1 MSDTPS
7 IWFRIGYALER
18 ARQEP
23 LVGKLEGLRERRNGR
38 GTRPKDRERR
48 DARQRSGEDAPE
60 VPAPREDALDAL
72 LTAGAGAVAAK
83 LVGLVPARRSPGVL
97 GLLRAGAAGAGAA
110 LLRELLDPLLRGEKR
125 LAPPGPESAEAA
137 FAGAARG
144 LLYGAVLEPRLP
156 GPAAV
161 RGVLYGSLEYAVS
174 PWGGLTS
181 LLGERAPHR
190 RIPLVKGLFEDYALG
205 EDSYLDHLAFGVAL
219 ALLYGAPLDEPPYV
233 PESSGTEA
241 DE

>member
-1 MSDTPS
+1 MSESPS

-23 LVGKLEGLRERRNGR
+23 LIGRLEGLAERRNGR
-38 GTRPKDRERR
+38 EIEPKDR
-48 DARQRSGEDAPE
+48 ARQVARQSAEGAA
-60 VPAPREDALDAL
+60 PAPREDALDAL
-72 LTAGAGAVAAK
+72 LTAGAGAIAGK
-83 LVGLVPARRSPGVL
+83 LVGLVPARRTPGVV

-125 LAPPGPESAEAA
+125 LAPLGPEAAEAA

-156 GPAAV
+156 GPTAL
-161 RGVLYGSLEYAVS
+161 RGVLYGSLEFVVS

-181 LLGERAPHR
+181 LLGDRAPHR
-190 RIPLVKGLFEDYALG
+190 RIPMLRGLFEDYALG
-205 EDSYLDHLAFGVAL
+205 DDSYVDHLAFGVAL
-219 ALLYGAPLDEPPYV
+219 ALLYGSAPYEPPDH
-233 PESSGTEA
+233 PTSSGTE
-241 DE
+241 EEE